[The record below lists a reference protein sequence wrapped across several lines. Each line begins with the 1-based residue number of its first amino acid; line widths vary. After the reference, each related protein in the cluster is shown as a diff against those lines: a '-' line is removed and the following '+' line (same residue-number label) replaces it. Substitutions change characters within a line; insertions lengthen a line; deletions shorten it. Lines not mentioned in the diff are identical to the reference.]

1 MTGSRTA
8 TAVIV
13 LLGLAG
19 AGIDGG
25 ANAQSPPTGLG
36 TRWISTSLSPAACL
50 QRAAAVL
57 RDAGFMIQMTGNDV
71 AAGTLGAYTSQLMCP
86 TGKGMVVFIVTG
98 PNDHNQIDTFL
109 NSFAGSFTRQ

>member
-8 TAVIV
+8 ATVIV

-19 AGIDGG
+19 ANIGG
-25 ANAQSPPTGLG
+25 VSAQSPPTGLG
-36 TRWISTSLSPAACL
+36 TRWIGTTLSPTACL
-50 QRAAAVL
+50 QRAEGVL
-57 RDAGFMIQMTGNDV
+57 RDSGFTIQMSGNDV

-86 TGKGMVVFIVTG
+86 TGKGMVVFVVTG

-109 NSFAGSFTRQ
+109 NSFAGAFTR